1 VPDGFVS
8 LVDLLRASRPAPQP
22 DRSGEAATLEP
33 APGVRDDRDDGAAAE
48 SAARRLRAKL
58 AMPCGFGR
66 AFDADGRP
74 LDDGPPIAIS
84 TGEAVVPQPLERIAL
99 DTPLWTGVRA
109 IDGLLTLARGARV
122 GIFGA
127 PGTGKS
133 SLLEAIARGTAADAL
148 VVALI
153 GERGREA
160 EAWIRRADA
169 RTAVVCATGDRAA
182 GERARACEA
191 AFAHA
196 AALRARGLHVL
207 LIVDSLAR
215 YATALREI
223 ALARGEATGR
233 GGFPPSVF
241 ARLARTLE
249 GAGATA
255 EGSVTAIA
263 SVLDD
268 GDERDPVSD
277 AARSLLDGHLA
288 LSLER
293 ARAGRF
299 PAIDVLASASR
310 TMACA
315 AGPNHRASAG
325 RVREALAWLA
335 RTADAR
341 ALGIAAVE
349 PAGHRFLQAEP
360 AIERLLSGGPHPE
373 PPRRTLGLLAEI
385 ADTLG

>member
-1 VPDGFVS
+1 MLDGFVS
-8 LVDLLRASRPAPQP
+8 LVDLVRASRPARERVRLAEPP
-22 DRSGEAATLEP
+22 PASAPAA
-33 APGVRDDRDDGAAAE
+33 GDDGDDADAAE

-66 AFDADGRP
+66 AFDADGLS
-74 LDDGPPIAIS
+74 LDDGPAVALKIE
-84 TGEAVVPQPLERIAL
+84 EAVVPQPLERVAL
-99 DTPLWTGVRA
+99 DRPLWTGVRA
-109 IDGLLTLARGARV
+109 IDGLLTLARGARIGV
-122 GIFGA
+122 FGA

-148 VVALI
+148 VIALV

-160 EAWIRRADA
+160 EAWIRRADQ
-169 RTAVVCATGDRAA
+169 RTAILCATGDRDAD
-182 GERARACEA
+182 ERARACET

-223 ALARGEATGR
+223 ALARGEASGR

-249 GAGATA
+249 AAGATA

-277 AARSLLDGHLA
+277 AARSLLDGHLM
-288 LSLER
+288 LSPER
-293 ARAGRF
+293 TRAGRF
-299 PAIDVLASASR
+299 PAIDVPASASR
-310 TMACA
+310 TMAA
-315 AGPNHRASAG
+315 AAAPDHREHAG
-325 RVREALAWLA
+325 RVRSALAWLA

-341 ALGIAAVE
+341 ALGVAAIEAEGAAV
-349 PAGHRFLQAEP
+349 LQAEP
-360 AIERLLSGGPHPE
+360 SIERLLSQGPRPE
-373 PPRRTLGLLAEI
+373 PPGRTLAMLAAI
-385 ADTLG
+385 ADSLG